1 MGCCRISVDGGVGSG
16 EVSVDEVSV
25 GEVSVGE
32 GLEGEVNKYGSK
44 DDIDNVSHD
53 VKLDKGN

>member
-1 MGCCRISVDGGVGSG
+1 MGCCRISVDGGVGG

-25 GEVSVGE
+25 GDFSVGE
-32 GLEGEVNKYGSK
+32 GLEGEVDKYGSK

-53 VKLDKGN
+53 VKVDKGN